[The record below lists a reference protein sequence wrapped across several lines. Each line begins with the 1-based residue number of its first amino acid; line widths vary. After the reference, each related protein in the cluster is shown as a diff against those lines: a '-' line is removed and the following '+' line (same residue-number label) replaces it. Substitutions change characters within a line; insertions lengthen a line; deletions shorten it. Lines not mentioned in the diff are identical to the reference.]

1 MPAVLGELHIG
12 FVVQSIADTRAAM
25 RAGASVGAGSCHEAR
40 PGDDGQGTGPGSSGL
55 TLTVLS
61 DFQESGVPLQVI
73 PACPIYPPHKQP
85 TPQSLLKAC
94 VKWLHFTCSKVAS
107 LRRTFLLQASVVLH
121 ETYTLARMCDC
132 FTGVRGGF
140 CAPLF
145 CQCR

>member
-1 MPAVLGELHIG
+1 MALLYRALQTLELPCVQVRVWVPAAVMR
-12 FVVQSIADTRAAM
+12 RAQAM
-25 RAGASVGAGSCHEAR
+25 MV
-40 PGDDGQGTGPGSSGL
+40 QGTGPGSSGL